1 MKPSFHPTLLDF
13 IAAAHDLEE
22 AVLAPLPTPR
32 VHAEPVGRARLLSPA
47 DHLDGVEAGVIG
59 RRQVRPLIDA
69 ASVHQE
75 IRRHV
80 HQSCKLKDIF
90 TNCSLFLANIRIH
103 NRSLFAPCT
112 GPWVMISYMMSSS
125 VLLGRA
131 EVLLLPTR

>member
-1 MKPSFHPTLLDF
+1 MKSSFRPTFLDF
-13 IAAAHDLEE
+13 IAATHDLEE

-47 DHLDGVEAGVIG
+47 DHLDRVEAGVIG

-69 ASVHQE
+69 APVHQE
-75 IRRHV
+75 VRRHV

-90 TNCSLFLANIRIH
+90 TNCLANIRIH

-125 VLLGRA
+125 VVLGRA